1 MTTTAILDTPR
12 TSGWN
17 RQEKAKLTGMLGV
30 IAALH
35 ISGIVL
41 YLAGQGQIA
50 GASGLAGAGAL
61 AYVLGM
67 RHAFD
72 ADHIAV
78 IDDTTRAMIYRGRR
92 PVGVGFFFA
101 MGHSSVVVIL
111 ALLIWWGA
119 GAIQESTLA
128 ELTDAGGT
136 VAAVVA
142 LTFLVVV
149 ALLNSSVLR
158 GLWTLWRG
166 ANRGTTDMSCIDQE
180 LAARGLVARLLG
192 SRGRSLITTSWHLY
206 PVGLLMGL
214 GLETAS
220 EVTLLAMTASATS
233 GGETSI
239 FAILSLPL
247 LFAAG
252 MSTFDTADSLI
263 MTRLY
268 SWSHRDPVRTLF
280 FNLATT
286 IMTVAVA
293 VFVAAVYASGLAV
306 QALGWTWLDP
316 LASLAEHFEI
326 LGYIIAGI
334 FVATWLTAAI
344 VWRVRQSGNDLSLV
358 DPPVRDPT

>member
-1 MTTTAILDTPR
+1 MTTATLETSRA
-12 TSGWN
+12 SGWN
-17 RQEKAKLTGMLGV
+17 RQEKAKLVGILGV

-35 ISGIVL
+35 VGGIVL
-41 YLAGQGQIA
+41 YLAGEGQIA
-50 GASGLAGAGAL
+50 GASGLAGAGVL

-119 GAIQESTLA
+119 GAIQESTMA
-128 ELTDAGGT
+128 TFADAGGT
-136 VAAVVA
+136 VAAIVA
-142 LTFLVVV
+142 LLFLVVV
-149 ALLNSSVLR
+149 ATLNSSVLR
-158 GLWTLWRG
+158 NLWALWRG
-166 ANRGTTDMSCIDQE
+166 TKTGTINMHTIDKE
-180 LAARGLVARLLG
+180 LSARGLVSRLLG
-192 SRGRSLITTSWHLY
+192 SQGRSLITTSWHLY

-220 EVTLLAMTASATS
+220 EVTLLALTASATS

-268 SWSHRDPVRTLF
+268 SWSHRDPLRTLF

-286 IMTVAVA
+286 TMTVAIAVLVA
-293 VFVAAVYASGLAV
+293 VVYASGLTA
-306 QALGWTWLDP
+306 QALSWSWLEP
-316 LASLAEHFEI
+316 MASLAEHFEI
-326 LGYIIAGI
+326 IGYIIAGVFI
-334 FVATWLTAAI
+334 ATWLTAAVI
-344 VWRVRQSGNDLSLV
+344 WRVQRPGYQAPLADS
-358 DPPVRDPT
+358 PTDWKT